1 MAIFLD
7 PILSSLIPGE
17 VLVLVIHRAT
27 SALLD
32 RCFAGNSKRKNHG
45 LDTNTSKKR
54 VKAINKLA
62 IQATYGAKRH
72 VSLQAL
78 LSLQLQFCLD
88 SIQDGIAITDGTNI
102 HNRMSRIVT
111 KLFSRVIK
119 AEEGVL
125 MPFSGKDVDLS
136 SLLGSLEKVL
146 SKTRSMVGQNG
157 NNSDS
162 GKAIDSDF
170 ICDNRM
176 TPLLTM
182 GRTLM
187 IHLLK
192 SKGGPGKFEEVKGII
207 DSLNLPED
215 SLTERLFSSCG
226 SELGLEKRQGSPQ
239 KQSSPDVDR
248 NRSYDED
255 KLSELIFAVGRA
267 EEEEARMYAFDDLRD
282 FMRQHDQVNIES
294 HLSTLSA
301 PFRKYILD
309 ELQNPSP
316 FRPPLSNSSRSLMS
330 GISASNVPNSTI
342 NVNPME
348 TVPEWNSRN
357 TSQSM
362 SEKLRYLKSK
372 INAAEATAQ
381 SVMES
386 TLTTNG
392 SEADDSTLASHYSSG
407 TASIF
412 RGEPQQQTN
421 GYVSLRERLAAAN
434 AKRAGD
440 NIRPASSGGSAFES
454 AALGNAAALRA
465 RLESVRRMNSMSG
478 R

>member
-1 MAIFLD
+1 
-7 PILSSLIPGE
+7 
-17 VLVLVIHRAT
+17 
-27 SALLD
+27 
-32 RCFAGNSKRKNHG
+32 
-45 LDTNTSKKR
+45 
-54 VKAINKLA
+54 
-62 IQATYGAKRH
+62 
-72 VSLQAL
+72 
-78 LSLQLQFCLD
+78 
-88 SIQDGIAITDGTNI
+88 
-102 HNRMSRIVT
+102 MSRIVT

-248 NRSYDED
+248 NRSYDEG
-255 KLSELIFAVGRA
+255 KLSELIFAIGRA
-267 EEEEARMYAFDDLRD
+267 EEEEARMYAIDDLRD
-282 FMRQHDQVNIES
+282 FTRQHEQVNIET

-309 ELQNPSP
+309 ELQDPSP
-316 FRPPLSNSSRSLMS
+316 FRPPLSSSSRSVMS
-330 GISASNVPNSTI
+330 GISAGTFPNPTG
-342 NVNPME
+342 NNFNQME

-357 TSQSM
+357 TTQSM

-386 TLTTNG
+386 TLTTNVG
-392 SEADDSTLASHYSSG
+392 DDDNSTLESHFSRDTS
-407 TASIF
+407 SIF
-412 RGEPQQQTN
+412 RGEQQQTN
-421 GYVSLRERLAAAN
+421 GYVSLRDRLAAAN
-434 AKRAGD
+434 AKRAGES
-440 NIRPASSGGSAFES
+440 RPVTGGGGNAFES

-478 R
+478 L